1 MSTTIGI
8 HGLRIP
14 VHVGWG
20 TTERMELQ
28 IVRFDVEVRLS
39 GGERAGASDDL
50 ADTVDYARLCDA
62 IREVCRGSEYRLLE
76 RLAATARA
84 AIAPLLP
91 DGASLRLRVTKEHPP
106 IDDLS
111 GGASVTLDGDA

>member
-8 HGLRIP
+8 HGLRVP

-28 IVRFDVEVRLS
+28 IVRFDVALRLPA
-39 GGERAGASDDL
+39 GGRAGETDDL
-50 ADTVDYARLCDA
+50 ADTVDYASLCDA
-62 IREVCRGSEYRLLE
+62 IREVCRNSEYRLLE
-76 RLAATARA
+76 RLAATARGA
-84 AIAPLLP
+84 LAPLLP
-91 DGASLRLRVTKEHPP
+91 DGTRLRLQVTKERPP

-111 GGASVTLDGDA
+111 GGASVTLDDDA